1 MKRILK
7 LINKIPEEFHLS
19 RRDFLLTIAVSV
31 LSGIVFGMLK
41 SPHKTQIIGCGNGN
55 GTWSPEMEEAI
66 FDLFKFMIENHIFL
80 SNIKLH
86 FSFM

>member
-41 SPHKTQIIGCGNGN
+41 SPHRIQIIGC

-66 FDLFKFMIENHIFL
+66 FDEAKE
-80 SNIKLH
+80 SKEK
-86 FSFM
+86 

>member
-66 FDLFKFMIENHIFL
+66 FDEVKE
-80 SNIKLH
+80 SKEK
-86 FSFM
+86 